1 MSLPGGIIFV
11 NNDIVD
17 QIRDTLIKQLFIT
30 STLDGYEYDA
40 YIESYPGWTDIV
52 RNKSQ
57 RVMVIRSFYELQNR
71 DTADVVIF
79 VTNGIASIEKNNFG
93 PPGFTQ
99 RVAELHWGKLC
110 IYYLPIYRRGCFCPK

>member
-1 MSLPGGIIFV
+1 MPLPSGIIFV

-40 YIESYPGWTDIV
+40 YVEASPSWTETI
-52 RNKSQ
+52 RNTNQ
-57 RVMVIRSFYELQNR
+57 RIMVIRSFHELQNR
-71 DTADVVIF
+71 ETADVVIF
-79 VTNGIASIEKNNFG
+79 VTHGVASIEKNNFG

-110 IYYLPIYRRGCFCPK
+110 IYDLPIYQRGCFCPR